1 MAASYFDRYGNFKNK
16 DKFSFIPFIKLTK
29 KPSDLRISWKETKRL
44 DKVSNNVYG
53 SPFYGWLILLA
64 NPEYGGLEF
73 DIPEGAS
80 LRVPFPL
87 MESLQDYQT
96 KVDNYIL
103 QNGRE

>member
-1 MAASYFDRYGNFKNK
+1 MTDV
-16 DKFSFIPFIKLTK
+16 KLTK

>member
-1 MAASYFDRYGNFKNK
+1 MARTS
-16 DKFSFIPFIKLTK
+16 IK
-29 KPSDLRISWKETKRL
+29 PIE
-44 DKVSNNVYG
+44 
-53 SPFYGWLILLA
+53 
-64 NPEYGGLEF
+64 
-73 DIPEGAS
+73 IPEGVS